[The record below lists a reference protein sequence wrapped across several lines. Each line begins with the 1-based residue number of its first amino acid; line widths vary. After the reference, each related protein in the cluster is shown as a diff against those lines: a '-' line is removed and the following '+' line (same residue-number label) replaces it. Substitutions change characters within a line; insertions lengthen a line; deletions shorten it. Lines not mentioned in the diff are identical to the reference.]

1 MFKNNEE
8 TNETEE
14 TVENEQTQQIIDTG
28 IVSTPN
34 AKHLIHCL
42 TVIGQIEGHYILPPQ
57 NKTTKYEHIIPALVA
72 IEQDRDIEG
81 LLIILNTVGGDV
93 EAGLAIA
100 ELIAGMDKPTVSIVV
115 GGGHSIGVPLA
126 VSAKKSFIVPSATM
140 TVHPV
145 RMTGL
150 VLGVPQTLSYFER
163 MQDRITGFVTRN
175 SKIGAAK
182 FRELMMKKDELV
194 MDVGS
199 VVDGETAV
207 KLGLI
212 DELGGLSEAVSA
224 LYELIEQQSGEEHEQ
239 KKKSAGGRKK

>member
-1 MFKNNEE
+1 M
-8 TNETEE
+8 
-14 TVENEQTQQIIDTG
+14 
-28 IVSTPN
+28 
-34 AKHLIHCL
+34 
-42 TVIGQIEGHYILPPQ
+42 
-57 NKTTKYEHIIPALVA
+57 
-72 IEQDRDIEG
+72 
-81 LLIILNTVGGDV
+81 LIILNTVGGDV

-175 SKIGAAK
+175 SNISAEK

-207 KLGLI
+207 QLGLI
-212 DELGGLSEAVSA
+212 DELGGLSEAISA
-224 LYELIEQQSGEEHEQ
+224 LYELIEQRQESTVKCEKSETEL
-239 KKKSAGGRKK
+239 KK